1 MLKGKAMHKITNISK
16 GRHQVRTLDQGL
28 VFLDP
33 EGSVEAKIEPS
44 YARLL
49 RHSRVLS
56 IVEAENHVQGGRE
69 AVDPKLPHDP
79 PKDSTEHTGN
89 DASKASEPTTRAE
102 WVAYAESLGV
112 EIAKSWG
119 IKRIQQE
126 IEKKNDAS

>member
-1 MLKGKAMHKITNISK
+1 MLKGQDMYKITNISK
-16 GRHQVRTLDQGL
+16 GRHQLRTLDQGL

-33 EGSVEAKIEPS
+33 EGEVVVRLEPS

-49 RHSRVLS
+49 RHSRVLRL
-56 IVEAENHVQGGRE
+56 EEDENPVQGGRE
-69 AVDPKLPHDP
+69 AVDPKLPQDP

-89 DASKASEPTTRAE
+89 DPSKASEPTTRAE
-102 WVAYAESLGV
+102 WAAYAESLGV

-126 IEKKNDAS
+126 VEKKNDAS